1 MAAWTDDILDFWLD
15 HIGPDRWFGSGGE
28 IDAEIRQ
35 KFEPLWHAMRAEK
48 ATFFV
53 GNARH
58 ALAAVILFDQ
68 FSRNIFRHEA
78 AAFAADPLA
87 LEISKL
93 AIAADFNRQLNAQEQ
108 QFLYMPFMHSESIA
122 DQDMS
127 VEFFGA
133 LGNAESLQ
141 FAIMHRDLIREFGRF
156 PHRDKVL
163 GRETLPDELDAVSE
177 GENW

>member
-1 MAAWTDDILDFWLD
+1 MAAWTDNILHFWFD
-15 HIGPDRWFGSGGE
+15 HIGPDRWFGSSEE

-35 KFEPLWHAMRAEK
+35 RFEPLWCEMRVEK
-48 ATFFV
+48 ATYFA
-53 GNARH
+53 GSARQ

-68 FSRNIFRHEA
+68 FSRNIFRHQA
-78 AAFAADPLA
+78 AAFATDPLA

-93 AIAADFNRQLNAQEQ
+93 AISANFNAQLNAQEQ
-108 QFLYMPFMHSESIA
+108 QFLYMPFMHSESID

-127 VEFFGA
+127 VEFFDA

-141 FAIMHRDLIREFGRF
+141 FAIMHRDLIKKFGRF
-156 PHRDKVL
+156 PHRNKVL
-163 GRETLPDELDAVSE
+163 GRQTMPDELDAVSK